1 MIKRSILFAV
11 LVIYS
16 AFVIAQDAI
25 PLHPVNGSDS
35 LARAMKLRRDADS
48 LVKVADSLRKVADL
62 LVPRPANYTGITN
75 FTPTADSLKYPAQY
89 GIASWYGPPSWDGRG
104 SASGETFRNDSLTAA
119 HKSLPFGTV
128 VKVTNLKNDS
138 VIYVKITDRLPQNS
152 TRSID
157 LTPRVAKALGF
168 YTNGLTKV
176 RIEVVGKAPIYRKPK
191 PKPATVKK

>member
-48 LVKVADSLRKVADL
+48 LRKVADL
-62 LVPRPANYTGITN
+62 LGPRPANYTGITN
-75 FTPTADSLKYPAQY
+75 FTPTADSMKYPAQY

-138 VIYVKITDRLPQNS
+138 VIYVKITDRLPQS
-152 TRSID
+152 SKRSID

-168 YTNGLTKV
+168 YTDGLTKV
-176 RIEVVGKAPIYRKPK
+176 RMEVVGKAPIYRKPK